1 MSMEVR
7 LLLAFLLMGVV
18 MFVTPYFFKTTPP
31 PGGKSPETTAIAPGG
46 QPGQPAAPPETAP
59 PAATVETASAAPAG
73 FPSAPATPQHP
84 LPNFTL
90 DTDVYRISFSNQG
103 ATVRSWLLK
112 ATDAKGRLKYKGNDG
127 KPLDLVNPA
136 AGPPCAPPPEP
147 PAQGA
152 ACLEFPFSLYFS
164 GQQPSAKVNW
174 TYYTQTVDPDGL
186 GVSYLYSDG
195 RTTVHKSFHFEKN
208 SYLSQVSTEVTID
221 GRPIPHMIEWRGGF
235 GDFTVA
241 GPSDTTVYFDV
252 AANKFVEKS
261 ASNAKSGPLTATGNF
276 SFAGLADKY
285 FAAVFLPESNGVTE
299 FVTFADTVRTP
310 SEEKPQP
317 FAGAAI
323 SGGETNRFELFL
335 GPKDVDLLKSIN
347 PKLEQVVDFG
357 FLSIL
362 AKPLF
367 LIVNWF
373 NDHAVHNFGWS
384 IVVVT
389 IAINFILFPLK
400 FSNMKSMRKMQAL
413 KPQIDVINAKYK
425 NIKMTDPR
433 AGEKQQE
440 VMDLY
445 KKNGVNPMGG
455 CFPMLL
461 QLPFFFAFYRVFTV
475 SVEMRGAPWL
485 WVTDLSQPEDL
496 PIRILPIVMIATQFL
511 MQKMTPQ
518 AANTDPNQQK
528 MMMFMPLIFGFMF
541 YKFPSGLVLYYL
553 TSNLVQIAQQW
564 FFNRTESAIEAAKSV
579 EPPKKKIGRK

>member
-1 MSMEVR
+1 MS
-7 LLLAFLLMGVV
+7 
-18 MFVTPYFFKTTPP
+18 TPP
-31 PGGKSPETTAIAPGG
+31 T
-46 QPGQPAAPPETAP
+46 
-59 PAATVETASAAPAG
+59 
-73 FPSAPATPQHP
+73 
-84 LPNFTL
+84 
-90 DTDVYRISFSNQG
+90 
-103 ATVRSWLLK
+103 
-112 ATDAKGRLKYKGNDG
+112 
-127 KPLDLVNPA
+127 
-136 AGPPCAPPPEP
+136 P
-147 PAQGA
+147 PAQA
-152 ACLEFPFSLYFS
+152 PPCLESPFSLYFP

-186 GVSYLYSDG
+186 GVSYLFSDG
-195 RTTVHKSFHFEKN
+195 HTAVRKSFHFEKN

-221 GRPIPHMIEWRGGF
+221 GKAIPHMLEWRGGF
-235 GDFTVA
+235 GDFTIA
-241 GPSDTTVYFDV
+241 TPADTTVYFDV

-261 ASNAKSGPLTATGNF
+261 ASNAKSGPLTATGDF

-285 FAAVFLPESNGVTE
+285 FAAVFLPEGSATTQ

-310 SEEKPQP
+310 TEEKPQP
-317 FAGAAI
+317 FTGAAI
-323 SGGETNRFELFL
+323 SDGETNRFKLFA
-335 GPKDVDLLKSIN
+335 GPKDVDLLKSID

-357 FLSIL
+357 WLSFM

-373 NDHAVHNFGWS
+373 NDRAVHNFGWS
-384 IVVVT
+384 IILVT
-389 IAINFILFPLK
+389 IAINCILLPLK
-400 FSNMKSMRKMQAL
+400 FTNMKSMRKMQAL
-413 KPQIDVINAKYK
+413 KPQIDTINAKYK

-433 AGEKQQE
+433 AGEKNQE

-496 PIRILPIVMIATQFL
+496 PIRILPLVMIGSQFL

-518 AANTDPNQQK
+518 ANSDPSQQK
-528 MMMFMPLIFGFMF
+528 MMKFMPLIFGFMF
-541 YKFPSGLVLYYL
+541 YKFASGLVLYYL

-564 FFNRTESAIEAAKSV
+564 FFNRTETAIEAAKSV
-579 EPPKKKIGRK
+579 QPPKKKNGRK